1 MEPIQPEPV
10 LQSLRWRTGTRG
22 RADKTMSFIAY
33 IAIVFVS
40 IAGILLELD
49 WLTKPKLETRSP
61 VQIVT
66 RTVAPAPQ
74 ANAKVKGQSTD
85 LTPVDPKNAE
95 TRQSDDTVHDS
106 AVNPPPAKQPPA
118 ANSSIANTTQAEHQA
133 AATKDAAPQAQR
145 ADGSTG
151 GRAPAAESPPAPAAV
166 VPPSAQ
172 THSVAAEANRC
183 DVRACS
189 SAYQSFRVSDCTY
202 QPFEGPRRVCE
213 KPSAIGRA
221 MASQSRAEPRGKAT
235 YRERDDDARNVVVRR
250 VTPIDADD
258 DVDYEDDRGTAH
270 SQIIVIEPPAPGR
283 W

>member
-1 MEPIQPEPV
+1 MPA
-10 LQSLRWRTGTRG
+10 LR
-22 RADKTMSFIAY
+22 
-33 IAIVFVS
+33 
-40 IAGILLELD
+40 
-49 WLTKPKLETRSP
+49 PKAS
-61 VQIVT
+61 
-66 RTVAPAPQ
+66 AC
-74 ANAKVKGQSTD
+74 
-85 LTPVDPKNAE
+85 
-95 TRQSDDTVHDS
+95 S
-106 AVNPPPAKQPPA
+106 AV
-118 ANSSIANTTQAEHQA
+118 IA
-133 AATKDAAPQAQR
+133 P
-145 ADGSTG
+145 
-151 GRAPAAESPPAPAAV
+151 
-166 VPPSAQ
+166 
-172 THSVAAEANRC
+172 
-183 DVRACS
+183 VRACS